1 MKCFVLKTIILGDC
15 GVGKTTM
22 LYRYYN
28 GIFNN
33 DNQSTV
39 GVNFAS
45 KYVKNI
51 KCKTADLIKL
61 QIWDTAGQERFRS
74 IIRSYYHNVCGCF
87 IAYDI
92 TNKNT
97 FKNSLY
103 WIDEVRKNNE
113 DVVLILV
120 GTKKDLEEKREVS
133 YEEGVKL
140 SNYYNVPFFEISSKE
155 CVDIVFC
162 KMVEIVVNK
171 IDKELES
178 DSQEITQFRGV
189 IQIDDNDNITGYGET
204 ILNRTKFVPSKISCC
219 NN

>member
-15 GVGKTTM
+15 GVGKTTL
-22 LYRYYN
+22 LYKYYTGN
-28 GIFNN
+28 FNR

-39 GVNFAS
+39 GVNFVS
-45 KYVKNI
+45 KYIKNI
-51 KCKTADLIKL
+51 QLDVADLIKL

-74 IIRSYYHNVCGCF
+74 IIRSYYHNVCGCI

-97 FKNSLY
+97 FNNSSY
-103 WIDEVRKNNE
+103 WMDEVKKNNE

-120 GTKKDLEEKREVS
+120 GTKNDLDDKREVS

-140 SNYYNVPFFEISSKE
+140 SNYYNIPFFEISSTE
-155 CVDIVFC
+155 CVDHVFHQ
-162 KMVEIVVNK
+162 MVEMVIQK
-171 IDKELES
+171 ISKNFDSS
-178 DSQEITQFRGV
+178 DIRHSRGV
-189 IQIDDNDNITGYGET
+189 VEIDDNINNNPQGTT
-204 ILNRTKFVPSKISCC
+204 RLNAVKTVFSKLLCC

>member
-22 LYRYYN
+22 LYKYYTGN
-28 GIFNN
+28 FNH

-39 GVNFAS
+39 GVSFVS

-51 KCKTADLIKL
+51 QGDFADLIKL

-74 IIRSYYHNVCGCF
+74 IIRSYYHNVCACI

-97 FKNSLY
+97 FDNSLY
-103 WIDEVRKNNE
+103 WMGEVKKNNE
-113 DVVLILV
+113 DVILILV
-120 GTKKDLEEKREVS
+120 GTKSDLEEKREVS
-133 YEEGVKL
+133 YEEGVQL
-140 SNYYNVPFFEISSKE
+140 SNDYNIPFFEISSKG
-155 CVDIVFC
+155 CVDIIFH
-162 KMVEIVVNK
+162 KMVEMVIHKIVKMN
-171 IDKELES
+171 DN
-178 DSQEITQFRGV
+178 QEINSCRGV
-189 IQIDDNDNITGYGET
+189 IEIDNNDNINGYDET
-204 ILNRTKFVPSKISCC
+204 ILARTKLVASKMLCC

>member
-22 LYRYYN
+22 LYKYYN
-28 GIFNN
+28 GNFNS

-39 GVNFAS
+39 GVNFVS
-45 KYVKNI
+45 KYVKNLNCGFSDSI
-51 KCKTADLIKL
+51 KM

-74 IIRSYYHNVCGCF
+74 IIRSYYRNICGCI

-97 FKNSLY
+97 FNNSLY
-103 WIDEVRKNNE
+103 WMDEVRKNNE

-120 GTKKDLEEKREVS
+120 GTKNDLEDKREID
-133 YEEGVKL
+133 YEDGVKL
-140 SNYYNVPFFEISSKE
+140 SNHYNIPFFEISSKE
-155 CVDIVFC
+155 CVDSVFD
-162 KMVEIVVNK
+162 KMVEIVINK
-171 IDKELES
+171 IEQNAVN
-178 DSQEITQFRGV
+178 QEISQFRGV
-189 IQIDDNDNITGYGET
+189 LLIDDNNNGTDYGPT
-204 ILNRTKFVPSKISCC
+204 FLRRATLFTSNTLCC